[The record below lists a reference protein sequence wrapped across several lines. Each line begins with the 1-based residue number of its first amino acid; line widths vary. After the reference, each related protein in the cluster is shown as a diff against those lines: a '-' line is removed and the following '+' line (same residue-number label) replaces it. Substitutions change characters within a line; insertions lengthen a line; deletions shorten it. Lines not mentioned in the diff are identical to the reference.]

1 MKLLDY
7 YNYNLNKETLNVE
20 FKRFCLNYDLCV
32 KYNEDEIKKIITT
45 GTWSN
50 RFSNYVN
57 DSICNYV
64 YCILPKYIA
73 TFLNTGIEGKVV
85 FGVDDNGIITG
96 IPVNKNL
103 TKKRITSCINKTIN
117 DNIKTNNNKKN
128 ILNNINVN
136 IKKITGHNITNTD
149 ISDIMYR
156 KYQND
161 IKIYNNEFKNYKMKY
176 DEWCIIFNKYRIK
189 LNELINNVSIKEEL
203 INHID
208 RNCFIFKKNSIIEYL
223 KYNNNFDLTTEF
235 IIKNKNRI
243 NSYVYWLI
251 HFKDYMISNIQP
263 KPILPNKPKLFH
275 YVYILMLL
283 TPMINKFL
291 LNNINYI
298 IIEINIKTQKNTLND
313 LMYKDKK
320 GCFVYK
326 KRYSSNDGP
335 FTF

>member
-7 YNYNLNKETLNVE
+7 YNYNLNKETLDVE

-50 RFSNYVN
+50 KFSNYVN

-64 YCILPKYIA
+64 YYILPKYIA

-103 TKKRITSCINKTIN
+103 TKKRITSCINKTII

-136 IKKITGHNITNTD
+136 IKKITGYDITKTD

-161 IKIYNNEFKNYKMKY
+161 YKIYNNEFKNYKMKY

-189 LNELINNVSIKEEL
+189 LNELINNVTIKEEL

-223 KYNNNFDLTTEF
+223 KCNNNFDLTTEF
-235 IIKNKNRI
+235 IIKNKNKI
-243 NSYVYWLI
+243 SSYVYWLI
-251 HFKDYMISNIQP
+251 HFKDYMLSNIPP
-263 KPILPNKPKLFH
+263 KPISPNKPKLFH

-298 IIEINIKTQKNTLND
+298 IIEINIKIQKNTLND

-326 KRYSSNDGP
+326 KRYTSNDGP
-335 FTF
+335 FTS